1 MRKRLLLIFPLF
13 LVGISI
19 PDIVS
24 AQHYSLYVGEQ
35 EFLEIPDPPH
45 NGALETA
52 SWDCGNHIAFA
63 EKCELYAIAYPTHYF
78 EGTEIVSCN
87 YSYTYVVADKMKVG
101 RSSATYYITCKP
113 VEGKLSEEQLNLKIG
128 EKKKL
133 TYHPSYTTY
142 LSFTSKYEK
151 WESSNENVVTVDAD
165 GNVEAKSSGEA
176 LITFD
181 PVGGPLL
188 YCNVT
193 VQYIAPTSIS
203 LKENEVSV
211 VEGKTKLLSYEL
223 LPSGAS
229 ASVKWSSSDNNIVKV
244 ASNGKITGV
253 SEGKAKITAVTDNGL
268 FATCAV
274 KVISAPKSVSLP
286 DNKEVFKGY
295 TVQLT
300 PVLTPAE
307 SETTYR
313 WVSDDTSIATVN
325 SSGKVTGVSVGTAN
339 VTVTT
344 ENGLTSTCHLMVKEP
359 PYGAEFS
366 IVKARIRVVKKLMEE
381 TFMYIEK

>member
-1 MRKRLLLIFPLF
+1 MRRYILQVILLGILE
-13 LVGISI
+13 ISI

-45 NGALETA
+45 NGVLETA
-52 SWDCGNHIAFA
+52 SWDRGNHIAFE
-63 EKCELYAIAYPTHYF
+63 EKSEVGAIAYPIHYF
-78 EGTEIVSCN
+78 EGTETVSCSYA
-87 YSYTYVVADKMKVG
+87 YSYVVAGKKKVG
-101 RSSATYYITCKP
+101 RSSATYYITCKS

-176 LITFD
+176 QITFD

-188 YCNVT
+188 YCNVS
-193 VQYIAPTSIS
+193 VQHIAPTSIS

-244 ASNGKITGV
+244 ASNGKITGM
-253 SEGKAKITAVTDNGL
+253 SEGKAKITVVTDNGL
-268 FATCAV
+268 SATCSV

-286 DNKEVFKGY
+286 DSKVVFKGY

-300 PVLTPAE
+300 PVLTPAA
-307 SETTYR
+307 SETTYK

-325 SSGKVTGVSVGTAN
+325 SSGKVTGVSIGTAN

-344 ENGLTSTCHLMVKEP
+344 ENGLTSTCRLTVKEP
-359 PYGAEFS
+359 PYGVEFS
-366 IVKARIRVVKKLMEE
+366 NVKTRIGVVKKLMEE
-381 TFMYIEK
+381 TFKYIGK

>member
-1 MRKRLLLIFPLF
+1 MRKHILQAVLLMTL
-13 LVGISI
+13 GISV
-19 PDIVS
+19 PNMVS
-24 AQHYSLYVGEQ
+24 AQRYSLYVGEQ
-35 EFLEIPDPPH
+35 EFLEIPDPPY
-45 NGALETA
+45 NGYLSTA
-52 SWDCGNHIAFA
+52 SWDRGEHIAFA
-63 EKCELYAIAYPTHYF
+63 EKSEIGAIVYPMHYF
-78 EGTEIVSCN
+78 EGTETVSCS
-87 YSYTYVVADKMKVG
+87 YSYTYVVAGKTKVG

-113 VEGKLSEEQLNLKIG
+113 VDGKLSENQLNMKIG

-133 TYHPSYTTY
+133 TYRPSYTAYT
-142 LSFTSKYEK
+142 SFTSQYVK
-151 WESSNENVVTVDAD
+151 WTSSNEKVVTVDKD

-268 FATCAV
+268 SATCAV

-344 ENGLTSTCHLMVKEP
+344 ENGLTSTCRLMVKEP

-366 IVKARIRVVKKLMEE
+366 NVKARIRVVKKLMEE